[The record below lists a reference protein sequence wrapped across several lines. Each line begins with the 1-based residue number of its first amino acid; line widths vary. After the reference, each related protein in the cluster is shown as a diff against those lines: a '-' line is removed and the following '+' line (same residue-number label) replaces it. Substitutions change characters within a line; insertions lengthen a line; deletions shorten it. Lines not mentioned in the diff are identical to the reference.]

1 MHKESSQV
9 TKPLL
14 DNKEEHTETFS
25 QVIKDPTN
33 FEEWAHM
40 NEVPLPHTRWNWVKV
55 MVINSYEMILITL
68 CLALSVYKEDFFTLI
83 YQFMMQGL
91 LYFSIQDMGAKVG
104 V

>member
-1 MHKESSQV
+1 
-9 TKPLL
+9 
-14 DNKEEHTETFS
+14 
-25 QVIKDPTN
+25 
-33 FEEWAHM
+33 
-40 NEVPLPHTRWNWVKV
+40 